1 MAEAEED
8 LIKAALRGFSR
19 AIILWMVGKKP
30 MSGYR
35 ITKEM
40 RRLTGRSFTSGVVY
54 PLLYELEE
62 KEFLTSEWVQ
72 RGTRH
77 IKYYSI
83 TEKGGKLLKRL
94 REFFE
99 MPVREV
105 LEDLLE
111 EKKAPKDS
119 HESSNK

>member
-1 MAEAEED
+1 MAEVEED
-8 LIKAALRGFSR
+8 LIKATLRGFSR
-19 AIILWMVGKKP
+19 AIILWMASRKP

-40 RRLTGRSFTSGVVY
+40 GRLTGRSFTSGVVY

-62 KEFLTSEWVQ
+62 KDFLTSEWEQ
-72 RGTRH
+72 RGKRR

-83 TEKGGKLLKRL
+83 TEKGEKLLKHL
-94 REFFE
+94 RELFE

-105 LEDLLE
+105 LKDLLE
-111 EKKAPKDS
+111 EKKLPEDNQK
-119 HESSNK
+119 SNSK